1 MLLGKSQ
8 LFLVPQL
15 FFVLGPMIFSHG
27 FCDPIPWRR
36 SSPRSRGGRFRES
49 TAETLE
55 GCRAGAF
62 YKWRNWWEWSSA
74 ALKIVG
80 AILWDKRIEPGMVQ
94 IPNGEPV
101 RPRWPHNLKG
111 RLLLDADMGL
121 EQHMNCGC
129 FSGRSPFYWPG
140 GFSSLGETVLPTLL
154 IKIVDWVA
162 MSCHV
167 AKKYAFHSGVSK
179 WCISLSPPIFW
190 SFRW

>member
-1 MLLGKSQ
+1 MAIIGGIPYFQ
-8 LFLVPQL
+8 TNPNGEIGENGA
-15 FFVLGPMIFSHG
+15 VLHSKISK
-27 FCDPIPWRR
+27 
-36 SSPRSRGGRFRES
+36 
-49 TAETLE
+49 T
-55 GCRAGAF
+55 
-62 YKWRNWWEWSSA
+62 WSWNTWIS
-74 ALKIVG
+74 LKIVG

-101 RPRWPHNLKG
+101 RRRWPHNLKG

-129 FSGRSPFYWPG
+129 FSVRSPFYWPG

-167 AKKYAFHSGVSK
+167 AKKYAFHSGVVAPHFLV
-179 WCISLSPPIFW
+179 ISLVIWWKSVDLWI
-190 SFRW
+190 